1 MASPYPQDLGDWHP
15 DEDVFTDPDLA
26 RHRPFFASL
35 RGESPLRQDQRL
47 QSAALTNIRR
57 HPGHYLRNVAA
68 NVSRMV
74 FSFPYSYERQ
84 KLSALFYAVPNAL
97 LLGAL
102 ALAGLLAAAGPSRRR
117 RPSPEAFAFGLLAV
131 VTVVAHTPVSGQTR
145 MLMPIVPI
153 AILAIVVVAA
163 RSLARPRGT
172 ARAT

>member
-1 MASPYPQDLGDWHP
+1 
-15 DEDVFTDPDLA
+15 
-26 RHRPFFASL
+26 
-35 RGESPLRQDQRL
+35 
-47 QSAALTNIRR
+47 
-57 HPGHYLRNVAA
+57 
-68 NVSRMV
+68 
-74 FSFPYSYERQ
+74 
-84 KLSALFYAVPNAL
+84 L

-131 VTVVAHTPVSGQTR
+131 VTVVDHTPVSGQTR